1 MEYIT
6 RGVCGQEGCR
16 ETRYYLDNGLWF
28 CRRGHQQ
35 EGRQVEADAD
45 DFGTQGRTSR
55 IKKAAVEKAQ
65 RTYRGRQASRLFLQ
79 VYQLILWK
87 QSYTLVQ
94 SRGFPP
100 EFENVIRDLWALHLD
115 TFADQINELSELN
128 DEPRFFS
135 SQPASSF
142 DEPPEAKLGTT
153 QTKWPRL
160 IDSVALCYIAALL
173 MRLPVSIED
182 FHRMAIRG
190 EMPFIRIIK
199 DIPREMRDR
208 LPPQFIAILETT
220 KLIQPEHLHGA
231 VADLLSYYHHRF
243 DMQFPPLNWPFLL
256 YRYIKRLALP
266 IDIYPAVKRLQHL
279 LGFSFAY
286 PTGTNGRRR
295 PLQLPEVQVVVLI
308 VISTKLLFPFDDYN
322 RYPLSSKEPS
332 VQVIDWVLWAQNQRN
347 YDRERTAGGRLGKG
361 NEISVAEK
369 DILSMTPSQMDEYM
383 DWYESSWLDHSKAQN
398 PLASFFPVNVNA
410 SESQTAS
417 ASVEGNDAEA
427 LLSMLRTSTSQ
438 LKPTKVITGES
449 IDTPRPGSAYAR
461 YRTEA
466 DLPETARPFFETTA
480 KVAGIS
486 LSTLVRAVSQAEH
499 KITRWLEEHRR
510 VEAIKDTLDTDVSRD
525 TSEMDD
531 QDMSESGEGE

>member
-35 EGRQVEADAD
+35 EGRQVEADGD

-55 IKKAAVEKAQ
+55 VKKAAVEKTQ
-65 RTYRGRQASRLFLQ
+65 RIYRGRQASRLFLQ
-79 VYQLILWK
+79 VYQLVLWK

-115 TFADQINELSELN
+115 TFADQVNELSEED

-142 DEPPEAKLGTT
+142 DDPQDTKLGTT
-153 QTKWPRL
+153 PTKWPRL
-160 IDSVALCYIAALL
+160 IDSIALCYIAALL
-173 MRLPVSIED
+173 MRLPVSIEG

-190 EMPFIRIIK
+190 EIPFIRIIK
-199 DIPREMRDR
+199 DIPRDMRDR

-220 KLIQPEHLHGA
+220 KLIQAEHLHGA

-243 DMQFPPLNWPFLL
+243 GMHFPPLNWPFLL

-279 LGFSFAY
+279 LGFSFEY
-286 PTGTNGRRR
+286 PTGTHGRRR
-295 PLQLPEVQVVVLI
+295 PLQLPEVQIVVLI

-322 RYPLSSKEPS
+322 RYPLSPKEPS
-332 VQVIDWVLWAQNQRN
+332 VQVVDWALWAQNQRN
-347 YDRERTAGGRLGKG
+347 FDREETSGGRLGKG
-361 NEISVAEK
+361 NEISVTEK
-369 DILSMTPSQMDEYM
+369 DILSMTPSQLDEYM
-383 DWYESSWLDHSKAQN
+383 NWYESSWLDHSKAQN
-398 PLASFFPVNVNA
+398 PLADFFPVNINA
-410 SESQTAS
+410 NENQAGSTP
-417 ASVEGNDAEA
+417 VEGNEAEA
-427 LLSMLRTSTSQ
+427 LLAMLRISTSQ
-438 LKPTKVITGES
+438 LKSTKVITGES

-466 DLPETARPFFETTA
+466 DLPDMARPFFETTA
-480 KVAGIS
+480 KIAGIS

-499 KITRWLEEHRR
+499 KITKWLEEHRR
-510 VEAIKDTLDTDVSRD
+510 VEAIRDTLGTDLSSE
-525 TSEMDD
+525 TSEMDAA
-531 QDMSESGEGE
+531 DMSESEDGQ